1 MISNEDKKQTAYE
14 MYKSGKYSFK
24 EIAAE
29 LEVKESTLNN
39 WRHRYKWVE
48 LSANIERQKLY
59 DLLMSKL
66 KDKGLESEMQ
76 FVDMVNTYMKFFDI
90 KNKLIEDIEERGV
103 SVIGVTGSVKKNDS
117 ITELIKVI
125 TSMSKLLEFL
135 GIDIEESEEDE
146 ELYI

>member
-39 WRHRYKWVE
+39 WRHRNKWVE
-48 LSANIERQKLY
+48 LSANVERQKLY

-135 GIDIEESEEDE
+135 GIDIEETEEDE

>member
-39 WRHRYKWVE
+39 WRYRYKWVE
-48 LSANIERQKLY
+48 LSVNVDRQKLY
-59 DLLMSKL
+59 DLLISKL
-66 KDKGLESEMQ
+66 KDKGLENEMQ

-103 SVIGVTGSVKKNDS
+103 SVMGVTGSVKKNDS
-117 ITELIKVI
+117 ISELTKVI

-135 GIDIEESEEDE
+135 GIDIEEVEDDE
-146 ELYI
+146 ELDI

>member
-14 MYKSGKYSFK
+14 MYKNKKHSFK

-59 DLLMSKL
+59 ELLLSKL

-76 FVDMVNTYMKFFDI
+76 FVDMVNTYMNFFDI

-103 SVIGVTGSVKKNDS
+103 SVMGVTGSVKKNDS
-117 ITELIKVI
+117 ISELTKVI

-135 GIDIEESEEDE
+135 GIDIEETEDDE
-146 ELYI
+146 ELDI

>member
-24 EIAAE
+24 EIATE

-39 WRHRYKWVE
+39 WRYRYKWVE
-48 LSANIERQKLY
+48 LSTNVDRQKLY

-66 KDKGLESEMQ
+66 KDKGLENEMQ

-103 SVIGVTGSVKKNDS
+103 SVKGATGSVKKNDS

-135 GIDIEESEEDE
+135 GIDIEETEEDE

>member
-1 MISNEDKKQTAYE
+1 MISNEDKNEQLMKCIKAENTHL
-14 MYKSGKYSFK
+14 K

-48 LSANIERQKLY
+48 LSANVERQKLY

-76 FVDMVNTYMKFFDI
+76 FVDMVNTYEIFRYQKQI
-90 KNKLIEDIEERGV
+90 N
-103 SVIGVTGSVKKNDS
+103 
-117 ITELIKVI
+117 
-125 TSMSKLLEFL
+125 
-135 GIDIEESEEDE
+135 
-146 ELYI
+146 

>member
-1 MISNEDKKQTAYE
+1 
-14 MYKSGKYSFK
+14 
-24 EIAAE
+24 
-29 LEVKESTLNN
+29 
-39 WRHRYKWVE
+39 
-48 LSANIERQKLY
+48 
-59 DLLMSKL
+59 MSKL

-103 SVIGVTGSVKKNDS
+103 SVMGVTGSVKKNDS

-135 GIDIEESEEDE
+135 GIDIEETEEDE